1 MPEQSVAPAPAPM
14 GMMRPADPIAG
25 AEAAAKRAYHAQLYE
40 ESVLELQAGVERVRQ
55 WHGPR
60 TFKST
65 RATVIIGRKVRS
77 EYMDWN
83 WSRPKDGGDA
93 RPTPAALVDLDA
105 MLPERRA
112 AGARRDGWLGPH
124 GRPELLLLPVCLHDR
139 AVPRRVRSANLLF
152 V

>member
-1 MPEQSVAPAPAPM
+1 M

-105 MLPERRA
+105 MLSDALQAHVEM
-112 AGARRDGWLGPH
+112 GGWDPTDDLSCCCCPFACTTGP
-124 GRPELLLLPVCLHDR
+124 CR
-139 AVPRRVRSANLLF
+139 AVYDPRTCCLCDVVGHPQST
-152 V
+152 